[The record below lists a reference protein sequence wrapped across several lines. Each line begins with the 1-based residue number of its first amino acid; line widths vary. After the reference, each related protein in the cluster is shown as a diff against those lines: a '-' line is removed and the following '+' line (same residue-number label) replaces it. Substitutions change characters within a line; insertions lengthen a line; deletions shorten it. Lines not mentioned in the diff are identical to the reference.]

1 MRLDLIF
8 TLSLM
13 FFGSVLVNS
22 LRYKYIHTYLHTYVG
37 FELGFDHWGTICALS
52 KNFGGHFYFQGDRQ
66 INFHSTFFF
75 FLHSYRQAKKN
86 IFFYLINKIL
96 YFPRSVLA
104 CNFCTEIKLFV
115 CASFLVF
122 SQNFKGEKIVPLAV
136 FLRDNFN
143 CSVGLAKWCSLAQIL
158 YLCIY
163 NYMYIH
169 LF

>member
-1 MRLDLIF
+1 MPLAKILGDIFIFRGTDKLIF
-8 TLSLM
+8 
-13 FFGSVLVNS
+13 
-22 LRYKYIHTYLHTYVG
+22 IQH
-37 FELGFDHWGTICALS
+37 
-52 KNFGGHFYFQGDRQ
+52 
-66 INFHSTFFF
+66 FFF

-122 SQNFKGEKIVPLAV
+122 SQHFKGEKIVPLAV

-143 CSVGLAKWCSLAQIL
+143 CSVGLAKWHSMAQIL
-158 YLCIY
+158 YICIY
-163 NYMYIH
+163 NYIH
-169 LF
+169 TCFEKCCHLKKYMIEI